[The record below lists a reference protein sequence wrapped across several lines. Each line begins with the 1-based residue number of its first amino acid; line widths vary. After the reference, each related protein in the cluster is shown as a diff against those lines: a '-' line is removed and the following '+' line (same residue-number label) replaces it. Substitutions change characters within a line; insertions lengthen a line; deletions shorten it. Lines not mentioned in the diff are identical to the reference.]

1 MNAQQSTS
9 ALKKMLGIGSPQKST
24 LGDSP
29 QQRRRPQQQ
38 TTISP
43 RWKSQSA
50 PSSPQISPRVQRVS
64 QHNSDNW
71 NLRRATNH
79 NRSPSSSI
87 SSPHKQARKTAR
99 KSSPYKSPYKSSHKS
114 SSQKLFYKSSDQGTT
129 STSTPTPPK
138 FDVLGPTCSLHLVLA
153 NADGS
158 VHRGSKHVHENQLR
172 KVFERYGNVYD
183 ITTGRT
189 FHFVNFSSVADADK
203 AYNALNGRNGQDLL
217 DGGEAGF
224 IIVKETCIR
233 LQWALPRDYHPLFER
248 MQEIQERR
256 RSRLTQTQT
265 TSASTLTSL
274 NNSNVVDD
282 CFASSATTVGLRS
295 GVRRRPSSLQRFT
308 VEPNVVL
315 SASTVRNRSASVG
328 KRWADV
334 ADDMSDDGDEG
345 NDETEEKP
353 ESVSEVIKYDTS
365 FDRFLSSWSLGG
377 TNEND
382 GEGYLS
388 YNSARVKVNK

>member
-1 MNAQQSTS
+1 M
-9 ALKKMLGIGSPQKST
+9 
-24 LGDSP
+24 
-29 QQRRRPQQQ
+29 
-38 TTISP
+38 
-43 RWKSQSA
+43 
-50 PSSPQISPRVQRVS
+50 
-64 QHNSDNW
+64 
-71 NLRRATNH
+71 
-79 NRSPSSSI
+79 
-87 SSPHKQARKTAR
+87 
-99 KSSPYKSPYKSSHKS
+99 
-114 SSQKLFYKSSDQGTT
+114 
-129 STSTPTPPK
+129 
-138 FDVLGPTCSLHLVLA
+138 
-153 NADGS
+153 
-158 VHRGSKHVHENQLR
+158 HRGSKHVHENQLR

-224 IIVKETCIR
+224 IIMEETCIR

-295 GVRRRPSSLQRFT
+295 GVPRRPSSLQRFIA
-308 VEPNVVL
+308 EPNVVL

-334 ADDMSDDGDEG
+334 ADDMSDDGMTDDGDEG
-345 NDETEEKP
+345 NEETEEEP

-388 YNSARVKVNK
+388 YNSARLKVNR